1 MRAGSRLSQMLS
13 HIPKDTPEHLA
24 TAITCEFTV
33 CRRSG
38 AAGRAIVCWHP
49 CRSERYGTRSVPRGF
64 SLPPTGSLPRKA
76 CPPQGAG

>member
-1 MRAGSRLSQMLS
+1 VRAGSRLSQMLS

-38 AAGRAIVCWHP
+38 DAGRAW
-49 CRSERYGTRSVPRGF
+49 EGRG
-64 SLPPTGSLPRKA
+64 GR
-76 CPPQGAG
+76 